1 MSKGSSSKLDG
12 KVSYILALKLFLQE
26 GGLIQYIFLLLIL
39 LIFPILIPFLKEFD
53 QLVEMRK
60 SGNLSYPWPEYSD
73 LKISFLTACS
83 FFLIQPLFIQISNPL
98 INHFL
103 SPKYQGQE
111 RTNRIH
117 RASDMLFKGTYFL
130 LASLFGWYVSR
141 DAYFLPVAIGGRGD
155 AALMFKDFPYQPFDG
170 FPLIRVYIL
179 IQLGYHLHSLI
190 THLVQLPGKQYM
202 EMLLHHIVTVFL
214 IGLAYF
220 MNYVTISLLVL
231 YTHDIGDFFLNYARV
246 LIDTRF
252 KNLGAFM
259 CIMVLASWGYM
270 RLYIF
275 PVHLIRTA
283 VYENPVHEQIY
294 GMFVLGSMLHVLLIL
309 HIFWY
314 VQLVRYAL
322 RFIKEQTPEE
332 VKSIHKKA
340 N

>member
-1 MSKGSSSKLDG
+1 
-12 KVSYILALKLFLQE
+12 
-26 GGLIQYIFLLLIL
+26 
-39 LIFPILIPFLKEFD
+39 
-53 QLVEMRK
+53 
-60 SGNLSYPWPEYSD
+60 
-73 LKISFLTACS
+73 
-83 FFLIQPLFIQISNPL
+83 
-98 INHFL
+98 
-103 SPKYQGQE
+103 
-111 RTNRIH
+111 
-117 RASDMLFKGTYFL
+117 
-130 LASLFGWYVSR
+130 
-141 DAYFLPVAIGGRGD
+141 
-155 AALMFKDFPYQPFDG
+155 
-170 FPLIRVYIL
+170 
-179 IQLGYHLHSLI
+179 
-190 THLVQLPGKQYM
+190 M